1 MIRTLLF
8 YPAIAILFILALS
21 RNNLYAQQNT
31 GTIRGIVSDSTNGEA
46 LAFANVYIQSLNRG
60 TTSDRK
66 GLFFLTSIPS
76 NRYYAVTVSYLG
88 YKTKTIH
95 VIVSKDRITEVD
107 FELNPTEIELETIEK
122 VAEQISKEK
131 ATDAGL
137 DKISIKDVE
146 RLPRGVETDI
156 FRSLNYL
163 PGVQSAGDIS
173 ARYYVRGSNSNQN
186 LVLIEGAT
194 IYNPYHAL
202 GLFSVV
208 DPEMINSIEFYK
220 GGFTAEYGGRL
231 SSVLRLVTKDGNR
244 NKYSGKASASLLSG
258 KILFEG
264 PIPDGSFM
272 ITGRKNYSSDI
283 LKKFLND
290 QSVPADFYDFSF
302 KVNYAND
309 EVMEDG
315 KFTVHGF
322 FSGDNILNED
332 PAKTDFKWNSNL
344 VGIKWFQLSNTPL
357 FYEAGFYISS
367 FRGEVIP
374 NESKAKPQI
383 NDVTDISVRFDFKY
397 LYDSKDEIDLGFHI
411 QEIKTF
417 LEIENLGGLSKNIGP
432 TEGAQANISVYGK
445 YKVLRFDNF
454 GADIGT
460 RINIAG
466 VSSGAGKNILEPRIS
481 LTYTPLPEIS
491 LKGAWGI
498 YQQELTTLSDEDQV
512 ITIFEPWL
520 INPSY
525 IDPSQSNHFVLGIE
539 TYFLPELE
547 LNVEGYYK
555 KSKNIPSLNYNKIT
569 EDDPEFV
576 SSKEESYGAEFYTR
590 YHNSQIDIIASY
602 TLGWAFKEVDGQKY
616 HPRYDSRH
624 TYNLIFAYNFSN
636 GWSAS
641 ANWNFSSGLPFTQL
655 IGYYNKLYF
664 ENPFIRLSSLNDKN
678 PYPILSGRNL
688 GRLPDYHRMDLSLSK
703 KFTFDN
709 FSLYVDLSI
718 INIYNRENIF
728 YFDRETGE
736 KVNML
741 PFLPTATVKVEL

>member
-1 MIRTLLF
+1 MIKTPLSLLIIV
-8 YPAIAILFILALS
+8 AALFVFSA
-21 RNNLYAQQNT
+21 NNKLYAQQET
-31 GTIRGIVSDSTNGEA
+31 GTIRGVVTDSTNGEV

-60 TTSDRK
+60 TSTDRK
-66 GLFFLTSIPS
+66 GLFFLTSILP

-88 YKTKTIH
+88 YKTKIEH
-95 VIVSKDRITEVD
+95 VIVSPGKITEVD
-107 FELNPTEIELETIEK
+107 FELVPGDVEIETVEK
-122 VAEQISKEK
+122 VAEQIPKEK
-131 ATDAGL
+131 VTDVGL

-156 FRSLNYL
+156 FRSLNFL
-163 PGVQSAGDIS
+163 PGVQSAGDVS

-186 LVLIEGAT
+186 LVMIEGAT

-231 SSVLRLVTKDGNR
+231 SSVLRLVTKEGNKNR
-244 NKYSGKASASLLSG
+244 YGGKASASLLSG
-258 KILFEG
+258 KVLIEG

-272 ITGRKNYSSDI
+272 ITGRKNYSTDI

-290 QSVPADFYDFSF
+290 KSVPADFYDFSF
-302 KVNYAND
+302 KANYAND
-309 EVMEDG
+309 DVMEDG

-322 FSGDNILNED
+322 FSADNILNND
-332 PAKTDFKWNSNL
+332 PLKTDFKWRSNL
-344 VGIKWFQLSNTPL
+344 VGLKWFQLSNTPL
-357 FYEAGFYISS
+357 FYEAGFYIST

-417 LEIENLGGLSKNIGP
+417 LEIESFSGLAKNIGP
-432 TEGAQANISVYGK
+432 EEGSQANISVYGK
-445 YKVLRFDNF
+445 YKLLRFDNF
-454 GADIGT
+454 GADVGT

-466 VSSGAGKNILEPRIS
+466 VSSGAGKSVLEPRIS
-481 LTYTPLPEIS
+481 LTYTPAKQFS

-520 INPSY
+520 INPAY
-525 IDPSQSNHFVLGIE
+525 LDPSQSQHFVLGLE
-539 TYFLPELE
+539 TYFIPELE
-547 LNVEGYYK
+547 FSIEGYYK
-555 KSKNIPSLNYNKIT
+555 KSKNIPSLNYNKIK
-569 EDDPEFV
+569 EEDPEFV
-576 SSKEESYGAEFYTR
+576 ASKEESYGAEFYAR
-590 YHNSQIDIIASY
+590 YTNSHFDIIGSY
-602 TLGWAFKEVDGQKY
+602 TLGWAFKEVAGERY

-624 TYNLIFAYNFSN
+624 TYNFIVSYNFAE

-641 ANWNFSSGLPFTQL
+641 VNWNFSAGLPFTQL

-664 ENPFIRLSSLNDKN
+664 ENQFIRWSALNDKN
-678 PYPILSGRNL
+678 PYPILAGRNL
-688 GRLPDYHRMDLSLSK
+688 GRLPDYHRLDFSLSK
-703 KFTFDN
+703 KFIFTGFNVYLD
-709 FSLYVDLSI
+709 FSI
-718 INIYNRENIF
+718 INVYDRENIF

-736 KVNML
+736 KINML
-741 PFLPTATVKVEL
+741 PFLPTATVKVEI

>member
-1 MIRTLLF
+1 MIKTLLF
-8 YPAIAILFILALS
+8 YFIAFLLLLQTS
-21 RNNLYAQQNT
+21 VNLHAQQQA
-31 GTIRGIVSDSTNGEA
+31 GTIRGVVTDSTNGEV

-60 TTSDRK
+60 TTTDRK
-66 GLFFLTSIPS
+66 GLFFLTSIPA

-88 YKTKTIH
+88 YKTRMEHI
-95 VIVSKDRITEVD
+95 IVSPGKITEVD
-107 FELNPTEIELETIEK
+107 FELVPTEVELQTVEK
-122 VAEQISKEK
+122 VAEQIAKEK

-220 GGFTAEYGGRL
+220 GGFTAEYSGRL
-231 SSVLRLVTKDGNR
+231 SSVLRLVTKDGNKNR
-244 NKYSGKASASLLSG
+244 LSGKASASLLSG
-258 KILFEG
+258 KTLLEG
-264 PIPDGSFM
+264 PIPYGSFM
-272 ITGRKNYSSDI
+272 ITARKNYSSAI

-290 QSVPADFYDFSF
+290 KSVPADFYDFSF
-302 KVNYAND
+302 KINYAND
-309 EVMEDG
+309 DVMEDG

-322 FSGDNILNED
+322 FSDDNILNDD
-332 PAKTDFKWNSNL
+332 PVKTDFKWESNL
-344 VGIKWFQLSNTPL
+344 IGIKWFQLSNTPL

-367 FRGEVIP
+367 FEGEVIP
-374 NESKAKPQI
+374 NESRAKPQL
-383 NDVTDISVRFDFKY
+383 NKVTDVSVRFDFKY
-397 LYDSKDEIDLGFHI
+397 IYDSNDELDIGFHI

-417 LEIENLGGLSKNIGP
+417 LKIESFSGFAKNIGP
-432 TEGAQANISVYGK
+432 EEGANANISIYGK
-445 YKVLRFDNF
+445 YKFLRFDNF
-454 GADIGT
+454 GADIGA

-466 VSSGAGKNILEPRIS
+466 VSSGTGKNVLEPRVS

-491 LKGAWGI
+491 FKGAWGI

-520 INPSY
+520 INPGY
-525 IDPSQSNHFVLGIE
+525 IDPSHSTHYVFGIE
-539 TYFLPELE
+539 THFFPDLE
-547 LNVEGYYK
+547 LNIEGYYK

-569 EDDPEFV
+569 EEDPEFV

-590 YHNSQIDIIASY
+590 YKNSHIDIIGSY
-602 TLGWAFKEVDGQKY
+602 TLGWAFKEVDGERY
-616 HPRYDSRH
+616 NPRYDSRH
-624 TYNLIFAYNFSN
+624 TYNLIFAYNFSE

-664 ENPFIRLSSLNDKN
+664 ENQFLRWSALNNKN
-678 PYPILSGRNL
+678 PYPILAGRNL
-688 GRLPDYHRMDLSLSK
+688 GRLPDYHRLDLSLSK
-703 KFTFDN
+703 KFIFDN
-709 FSLYVDLSI
+709 FNLYIDLSVL
-718 INIYNRENIF
+718 NVYNRENIF

-736 KVNML
+736 KANMI
-741 PFLPTATVKVEL
+741 PFLPTATVKVEI